1 MRLCWMWPWTVLI
14 LLFAGCGGGRDEAHP
29 ETVPPGAGE
38 SHAGETGETGE
49 PGGHAGEPPHAA
61 GEGEV
66 AVSPEVLRDLKL
78 TTAAAELRA
87 GGEGVTAL
95 GELKVDEER
104 YAEVGSPVDA
114 RIVRPLV
121 APGQAVRRGQPLAEL
136 ESVVVGQARAERVAA
151 LARTGLARQTADR
164 MRRLA
169 ADQVISKSELQ
180 QAEAGLAEA
189 EAELRS
195 AEASLDALGVGP
207 GQAGRLSRL
216 ILSSPIAG
224 TVLERRAVRGQS
236 LSTEAPAPP
245 LFRIGDLSRLW
256 LVVQAPERD
265 VVRLAAGAAAE
276 ITLAAVPGQ
285 KLRGTVEW
293 IGREVDAH
301 SRTVPVRIVLPNE
314 GGRLRPGMFATAR
327 IATGAGGGGG
337 GEPVVAVPARALQ
350 RMDDQW
356 VVFLPRETG
365 RFEARPIQRG
375 RDLGNEV
382 AVLAGLKP
390 GDRVV
395 VEGAFVLRAE
405 AEKGEGGA
413 EHHH

>member
-1 MRLCWMWPWTVLI
+1 MI
-14 LLFAGCGGGRDEAHP
+14 
-29 ETVPPGAGE
+29 
-38 SHAGETGETGE
+38 
-49 PGGHAGEPPHAA
+49 
-61 GEGEV
+61 

-78 TTAAAELRA
+78 TTSPAELRE

-104 YAEVGSPVDA
+104 YAEVASPVDA
-114 RIVRPLV
+114 RVVRPLV
-121 APGQAVRRGQPLAEL
+121 APGQPVRRGQPLAEL
-136 ESVVVGQARAERVAA
+136 QSVVVGQARAERSAA
-151 LARTGLARQTADR
+151 LARADLARKTADR
-164 MRRLA
+164 MRGLA

-180 QAEAGLAEA
+180 QAEAGEAEA
-189 EAELRS
+189 EADLRA

-207 GQAGRLSRL
+207 GKAGRLSE
-216 ILSSPIAG
+216 ILLTAPISG

-236 LSTEAPAPP
+236 LSTEAPAEP

-265 VVRLAAGAAAE
+265 VVRLVTGAPAE

-327 IATGAGGGGG
+327 IATGAGGTG
-337 GEPVVAVPARALQ
+337 GEPVVTVPARALQ

-356 VVFLPRETG
+356 VVFLPREAG
-365 RFEARPIQRG
+365 RFEARPVQRG